1 MLDRPARTVSRT
13 LRRLV
18 AIVAIAQLFL
28 ALSKPVAASDQR
40 FTPDRQGFRKARPSV
55 VSIRGEKTVLPRPQD
70 AATAEAP
77 RRVNGMGTGIVIDP
91 RGYIL
96 TNYHVVDGVREI
108 QVTTSD
114 EKKYVAAVVAR
125 DAETDLAVIKISPAE
140 KLQVITLGT
149 SSDLMPGEPVV
160 AIGNAFGY
168 EYTVTTGIVS
178 ALHRAVQI
186 NDAQFYDDLI
196 QTSAPIN
203 PGNSGGP
210 LMNIDGEMIGVNVA
224 VRAGAGHRLCH
235 PRR

>member
-1 MLDRPARTVSRT
+1 M
-13 LRRLV
+13 
-18 AIVAIAQLFL
+18 AIAAIAPLFL
-28 ALSKPVAASDQR
+28 ALAGTAAASDQR
-40 FTPDRQGFRKARPSV
+40 FTPTVKVFEKTRPSV
-55 VSIRGEKTVLPRPQD
+55 VSIRGEKTVMPAPQ
-70 AATAEAP
+70 EAVADPP
-77 RRVNGMGTGIVIDP
+77 RRVNGMGTGIVIDA

-125 DAETDLAVIKISPAE
+125 DTETDLAVIKISPAE
-140 KLQVITLGT
+140 KLQVIPMGT

-168 EYTVTTGIVS
+168 EDTVTTGIVS

-224 VRAGAGHRLCH
+224 VRAGARESAS
-235 PRR
+235 PSPSTRR

>member
-1 MLDRPARTVSRT
+1 MLDRPARFAPCTFWRLTVLT
-13 LRRLV
+13 
-18 AIVAIAQLFL
+18 AIALISL
-28 ALSKPVAASDQR
+28 ALSGPARASDQR
-40 FTPDRQGFRKARPSV
+40 FTPIVKAAQRTKPSV
-55 VSIRGEKTVLPRPQD
+55 VSIRGEKTVLPSPQD
-70 AATAEAP
+70 GATEPP

-108 QVTTSD
+108 QVTTS
-114 EKKYVAAVVAR
+114 EGKKYVATVIAR
-125 DAETDLAVIKISPAE
+125 DSETDLAVIKISPAQ
-140 KLQVITLGT
+140 KMQVIALGT

-160 AIGNAFGY
+160 ALGNAYGY
-168 EYTVTTGIVS
+168 ENTVTTGIVS

-210 LMNIDGEMIGVNVA
+210 LMNIDGEMIGINVA
-224 VRAGAGHRLCH
+224 VRAGAGNRFCH
-235 PRR
+235 PGR